1 MNSYW
6 NATCDYYAQ
15 HSPITHPRDY
25 AQLFDPL
32 PHDMS
37 SLVSI
42 VQNLLVHD
50 AWANHYNL
58 TVSSVRRK
66 ELFLRTIPEMLAQ
79 ILVLDPSP
87 LTVPRPPEKR
97 LVSICRDFAVLLVS
111 ILRHQGGPAR
121 LRIGFA
127 GYFYGSGLRFWDHR
141 IAEYW
146 SEERKRWIMVDPQID
161 DVQRQVLGLKAD
173 TLTITR
179 QTPFLPAGHVWRQC
193 RAGKANPQEFGDGP
207 DDVGMAPIRYALLH
221 DFDALNKNEL
231 VGFDAWH
238 NLIDKPENELNEA
251 DKEFL
256 DKVAELTTEVDTQF
270 DEMQT
275 LYKRS
280 AYGQAVESKLLSL
293 MNRPIPEG

>member
-6 NATCDYYAQ
+6 NTTCDYHAQ

-32 PHDMS
+32 PHDMP

-58 TVSSVRRK
+58 TVSPVRRK

-111 ILRHQGGPAR
+111 ILRHQGVPAR
-121 LRIGFA
+121 LRIGF
-127 GYFYGSGLRFWDHR
+127 
-141 IAEYW
+141 
-146 SEERKRWIMVDPQID
+146 
-161 DVQRQVLGLKAD
+161 
-173 TLTITR
+173 
-179 QTPFLPAGHVWRQC
+179 AGHVWRQC

-231 VGFDAWH
+231 VGFDTWH

-270 DEMQT
+270 DDLQT

-280 AYGQAVESKLLSL
+280 AYGQAVESKLSSL